1 MSRAVGRIN
10 GAHHRPALLLTLLHG
25 CWAELVPF
33 VSASS
38 GECLP
43 IEYTIETLIIYWN
56 STVSKTKYED
66 ILTLS
71 FVLATASSMGE

>member
-10 GAHHRPALLLTLLHG
+10 GAHHRPALLHG
-25 CWAELVPF
+25 CGAELVPF